1 MNILSKI
8 IIIFSAF
15 FICSCLN
22 FNTGSLSFDSNNGI
36 DDKYYGTYEGS
47 ITVRENNNLSSQ
59 AFVSVT
65 LGSGS
70 ALSIRMN
77 GSLINFYNT
86 AYKENIIKVS
96 DNVYKV
102 SITSSGY
109 KYDFTLSFNNSYMNF
124 YFYANNN
131 TLGEGNLTKIR

>member
-1 MNILSKI
+1 MNRLLKI
-8 IIIFSAF
+8 IMIFSAF

-22 FNTGSLSFDSNNGI
+22 FNTGSLSFNNNNGI

-59 AFVSVT
+59 AFVSVMVS
-65 LGSGS
+65 SGS
-70 ALSIRMN
+70 AITIRMN
-77 GSLINFYNT
+77 GSLINFYNA
-86 AYKENIIKVS
+86 AYKENIITIS
-96 DNVYKV
+96 ENVYKV

-109 KYDFTLSFNNSYMNF
+109 KYDFTLSFNNSYMNLS
-124 YFYANNN
+124 FYANNN

>member
-1 MNILSKI
+1 MNRLLKI

-15 FICSCLN
+15 FISSCLN
-22 FNTGSLSFDSNNGI
+22 FSTGSLSSNTNNGI
-36 DDKYYGTYEGS
+36 DDKYYGTYEGQ

-59 AFVSVT
+59 AFASVVI
-65 LGSGS
+65 GSGS
-70 ALSIRMN
+70 AVTIRMN

-86 AYKENIIKVS
+86 AYKENIITIS

-109 KYDFTLSFNNSYMNF
+109 KYDFTLSFNSSYMNLS
-124 YFYANNN
+124 FYANNN

>member
-1 MNILSKI
+1 MNILLKI

-15 FICSCLN
+15 FITSCLN
-22 FNTGSLSFDSNNGI
+22 FNTGSVSFNNNGI

-59 AFVSVT
+59 AFASVVI
-65 LGSGS
+65 GSGS
-70 ALSIRMN
+70 AITIRMN

-86 AYKENIIKVS
+86 AYKENIIRIS

-102 SITSSGY
+102 SINSSGY
-109 KYDFTLSFNNSYMNF
+109 KYDFTLSFNNSYMNLS
-124 YFYANNN
+124 FYANNN

>member
-47 ITVRENNNLSSQ
+47 ITIRENNNLSSQ

-124 YFYANNN
+124 SFYANNN

>member
-1 MNILSKI
+1 MNRLLKI

-36 DDKYYGTYEGS
+36 DDKYYGTYEGQ

-59 AFVSVT
+59 AFASVVI
-65 LGSGS
+65 GSGS
-70 ALSIRMN
+70 AITIRMN

-86 AYKENIIKVS
+86 AYRENIITIS

-109 KYDFTLSFNNSYMNF
+109 KYDFTLSFNNSYMNLS
-124 YFYANNN
+124 FYANNN
-131 TLGEGNLTKIR
+131 TLGEGSLTKIR

>member
-1 MNILSKI
+1 MNRLLKI
-8 IIIFSAF
+8 IMIFSAF

-36 DDKYYGTYEGS
+36 DDKYYGTYEGQ

-59 AFVSVT
+59 AFASVVV
-65 LGSGS
+65 GSGS
-70 ALSIRMN
+70 AITIRMN
-77 GSLINFYNT
+77 GNLINFYNT
-86 AYKENIIKVS
+86 AYKENIITIS

-109 KYDFTLSFNNSYMNF
+109 KYDLTLSFNNSYMNLS
-124 YFYANNN
+124 FYANNN
-131 TLGEGNLTKIR
+131 TSGEGNLTKIR

>member
-1 MNILSKI
+1 MNRLLKI
-8 IIIFSAF
+8 IMIFSAF

-36 DDKYYGTYEGS
+36 DDKYYGTYEGQ

-59 AFVSVT
+59 AFASVVV
-65 LGSGS
+65 GSGS
-70 ALSIRMN
+70 AITIRMN
-77 GSLINFYNT
+77 GNLINFYNT
-86 AYKENIIKVS
+86 AYKENIITIS

-109 KYDFTLSFNNSYMNF
+109 KYDFTLSFNNSYMNLS
-124 YFYANNN
+124 FYANNN
-131 TLGEGNLTKIR
+131 TSGEGNLTKIR